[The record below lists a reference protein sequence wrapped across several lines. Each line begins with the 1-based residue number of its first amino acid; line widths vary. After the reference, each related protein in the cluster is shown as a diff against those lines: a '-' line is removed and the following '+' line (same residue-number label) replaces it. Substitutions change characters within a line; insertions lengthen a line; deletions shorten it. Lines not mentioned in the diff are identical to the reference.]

1 MVSRRLVRV
10 KIMQL
15 MYAQNRGVDFDPKSM
30 QVQLESS
37 LKKTIQLQW
46 VFLNY
51 LVRISEYDLIHH
63 AKQAGKETAENTG
76 LLANHQL
83 LLMLQQ
89 HPMYKRR
96 MEDYQVES
104 FIDTK
109 LVRKLYLELISR
121 ERFNEFTQGGD
132 STDPTIL
139 SYMLKKLIAASD
151 PLEDQLSNHFIN
163 YLDDQFSIIQGLAK
177 SFKAVNVNDI
187 ASYDSFYAEHEEEKA
202 FGRELVLALQKNLT
216 DVREIM
222 LAQVKNWDE
231 DRLAPLDTVL
241 IMMAIAEFLYCP
253 HIPVKVTINEYIDI
267 SKDYSSPKSK
277 DFINGVIDKAMW
289 ALKDAGRIEK
299 LGRGLQNS

>member
-30 QVQLESS
+30 QNQLEGS

-63 AKQAGKETAENTG
+63 AKQRGSETAENTG

-89 HPMYKRR
+89 HPMYRRR
-96 MEDYQVES
+96 MEDYKVES
-104 FIDTK
+104 FMDNT

-121 ERFNEFTQGGD
+121 ERFNDFAKGGD
-132 STDPTIL
+132 SSDPKIL

-151 PLEDQLSNHFIN
+151 PLEDQLSNLFIN

-177 SFKAVNVNDI
+177 SFKAVDVNNI
-187 ASYDSFYAEHEEEKA
+187 ASYDNFFAEHEEEKA
-202 FGRELVLALQKNLT
+202 FGRDLVLSLQKNLT

-222 LAQVKNWDE
+222 LAQVRNWDE

-253 HIPVKVTINEYIDI
+253 HVPVKVTINEYIDI

-299 LGRGLQNS
+299 LGRGLKNS

>member
-163 YLDDQFSIIQGLAK
+163 YLDDQFSVIQGLAK

-253 HIPVKVTINEYIDI
+253 HVPVKVTINEYIDI
-267 SKDYSSPKSK
+267 SKFYSTPKSNG
-277 DFINGVIDKAMW
+277 FINGILDKAFNDM
-289 ALKDAGRIEK
+289 KDNGEIK
-299 LGRGLQNS
+299 KVGRGLIG

>member
-30 QVQLESS
+30 QAQLESR

-63 AKQAGKETAENTG
+63 AKQVGKEKAETFG

-83 LLMLQQ
+83 LLALQQ
-89 HPMYKRR
+89 HAMYKRR

-104 FIDTK
+104 FTDTK

-121 ERFNEFTQGGD
+121 ERYNDFVQKSD
-132 STDPTIL
+132 SADATIL
-139 SYMLKKLIAASD
+139 SYILKKLIASSD

-163 YLDDQFSIIQGLAK
+163 YLDDQFSVIQGLAK
-177 SFKAVNVNDI
+177 SFKAVDGNEVS
-187 ASYDSFYAEHEEEKA
+187 SYDCFFAEHEEEKA
-202 FGRELVLALQKNLT
+202 FGRELVLALQNNLT

-231 DRLAPLDTVL
+231 DRLAPLDAVL

-253 HIPVKVTINEYIDI
+253 HVPVKVTINEYIDI
-267 SKDYSSPKSK
+267 SKDYSGPKSK

-299 LGRGLQNS
+299 LGRGLQNN

>member
-63 AKQAGKETAENTG
+63 AKQAGKETTENTG

-96 MEDYQVES
+96 IKDYQVES
-104 FIDTK
+104 FTDTK

-121 ERFNEFTQGGD
+121 ERFNDFAKGRD

-151 PLEDQLSNHFIN
+151 PLEDQLSNPSKFQWPNSYWFIAERTNGRLAMIGFMAVIIN
-163 YLDDQFSIIQGLAK
+163 YTLFGW
-177 SFKAVNVNDI
+177 I
-187 ASYDSFYAEHEEEKA
+187 AYPI
-202 FGRELVLALQKNLT
+202 L
-216 DVREIM
+216 
-222 LAQVKNWDE
+222 
-231 DRLAPLDTVL
+231 
-241 IMMAIAEFLYCP
+241 
-253 HIPVKVTINEYIDI
+253 
-267 SKDYSSPKSK
+267 
-277 DFINGVIDKAMW
+277 
-289 ALKDAGRIEK
+289 
-299 LGRGLQNS
+299 

>member
-30 QVQLESS
+30 QTQLEGS

-63 AKQAGKETAENTG
+63 AKQRGSETAENTG

-96 MEDYQVES
+96 MEDYKVES
-104 FIDTK
+104 FMDNT

-121 ERFNEFTQGGD
+121 ERFNDFAKGGD
-132 STDPTIL
+132 SSDPKIL

-151 PLEDQLSNHFIN
+151 PLEDQLSNLFIN

-177 SFKAVNVNDI
+177 SFKAVDVNNI
-187 ASYDSFYAEHEEEKA
+187 ASYDNFFAEHEEEKA
-202 FGRELVLALQKNLT
+202 FGRDLVLSLQKNLT

-222 LAQVKNWDE
+222 LAQVRNWDE

-253 HIPVKVTINEYIDI
+253 HVPVKVTINEYIDI

-299 LGRGLQNS
+299 LGRGLKNS

>member
-30 QVQLESS
+30 QTQLEGS

-63 AKQAGKETAENTG
+63 AKQRGSETAENTG

-89 HPMYKRR
+89 HPMYRRR
-96 MEDYQVES
+96 MEDYKVES
-104 FIDTK
+104 FMDNT

-121 ERFNEFTQGGD
+121 ERFNDFAKGGD
-132 STDPTIL
+132 SSDPKIL

-151 PLEDQLSNHFIN
+151 PLEDQLSNLFIN
-163 YLDDQFSIIQGLAK
+163 YLADQFSIIQGLAK
-177 SFKAVNVNDI
+177 SFKAVDVNNI
-187 ASYDSFYAEHEEEKA
+187 ASYDNFFAEHEEEKA
-202 FGRELVLALQKNLT
+202 FGRDLVLSLQKNLT

-222 LAQVKNWDE
+222 LAQVRNWDE

-253 HIPVKVTINEYIDI
+253 HVPVKVTINEYIDI

-299 LGRGLQNS
+299 LGRGLKNS

>member
-63 AKQAGKETAENTG
+63 AKQRGSETAENTG

-89 HPMYKRR
+89 HPMYRRR
-96 MEDYQVES
+96 MEDYKVES
-104 FIDTK
+104 FMDNT

-121 ERFNEFTQGGD
+121 ERFNDFAKGGD
-132 STDPTIL
+132 SSDPKIL

-151 PLEDQLSNHFIN
+151 PLEDQLSNLFIN

-177 SFKAVNVNDI
+177 SFKAVDVNNI
-187 ASYDSFYAEHEEEKA
+187 ASYDNFFAEHEEEKA
-202 FGRELVLALQKNLT
+202 FGRDLVLSLQKNLT

-222 LAQVKNWDE
+222 LAQVRNWDE

-253 HIPVKVTINEYIDI
+253 HVPVKVTINEYIDI

-299 LGRGLQNS
+299 LGRGLKNS

>member
-30 QVQLESS
+30 QTQLEGS

-63 AKQAGKETAENTG
+63 AKQRGSETAENTG

-96 MEDYQVES
+96 MEDYKVES
-104 FIDTK
+104 FMDNT

-121 ERFNEFTQGGD
+121 ERFNDFAKGGD
-132 STDPTIL
+132 SSDPKIL

-151 PLEDQLSNHFIN
+151 PLEDQLSNLFIN

-177 SFKAVNVNDI
+177 SFKAVDVNNI
-187 ASYDSFYAEHEEEKA
+187 ASYDNFFAEHEEEKA
-202 FGRELVLALQKNLT
+202 FGRDLVLSLQKNLT

-222 LAQVKNWDE
+222 LAQVRNWDE

-253 HIPVKVTINEYIDI
+253 HVPVKVTINEYIDI

-299 LGRGLQNS
+299 LGRGLKNN

>member
-1 MVSRRLVRV
+1 
-10 KIMQL
+10 
-15 MYAQNRGVDFDPKSM
+15 
-30 QVQLESS
+30 
-37 LKKTIQLQW
+37 
-46 VFLNY
+46 
-51 LVRISEYDLIHH
+51 
-63 AKQAGKETAENTG
+63 
-76 LLANHQL
+76 
-83 LLMLQQ
+83 MLQQ

-96 MEDYQVES
+96 IKDYQVES
-104 FIDTK
+104 FTDTK
-109 LVRKLYLELISR
+109 LMRKLYLELISR
-121 ERFNEFTQGGD
+121 ERFNDFAKSGNPA
-132 STDPTIL
+132 DPTIL

-151 PLEDQLSNHFIN
+151 PLEDQLSNQFIN

-177 SFKAVNVNDI
+177 SFKAADVNNI
-187 ASYDSFYAEHEEEKA
+187 ASYDSFFAEHEEEKA
-202 FGRELVLALQKNLT
+202 FGSELVLALQKNLT

-253 HIPVKVTINEYIDI
+253 HVPVKVTINEYIDI

-277 DFINGVIDKAMW
+277 DFIIGVIDKAMW

>member
-30 QVQLESS
+30 QTQLEGS

-63 AKQAGKETAENTG
+63 AKQRGSETAENTG

-96 MEDYQVES
+96 MEDYKVES
-104 FIDTK
+104 FMDNT

-121 ERFNEFTQGGD
+121 ERFNDFAKGGD
-132 STDPTIL
+132 SSDPKIL

-151 PLEDQLSNHFIN
+151 PLEDQLSNLFIN

-177 SFKAVNVNDI
+177 SFKAVDVNNI
-187 ASYDSFYAEHEEEKA
+187 ASYDNFFAEHEEEKA
-202 FGRELVLALQKNLT
+202 FGRDLVLSLQKNLT

-222 LAQVKNWDE
+222 LAQVSQGTLYICSIRMFLLIFSSVGIGGPWQVIFEILPQNL
-231 DRLAPLDTVL
+231 LA
-241 IMMAIAEFLYCP
+241 
-253 HIPVKVTINEYIDI
+253 
-267 SKDYSSPKSK
+267 
-277 DFINGVIDKAMW
+277 
-289 ALKDAGRIEK
+289 
-299 LGRGLQNS
+299 

>member
-1 MVSRRLVRV
+1 
-10 KIMQL
+10 
-15 MYAQNRGVDFDPKSM
+15 M
-30 QVQLESS
+30 QVQLEGS

-96 MEDYQVES
+96 IKDYQVES
-104 FIDTK
+104 FTDTK
-109 LVRKLYLELISR
+109 LMRKLYLELISR
-121 ERFNEFTQGGD
+121 ERFNDFAKSGNPA
-132 STDPTIL
+132 DPTIL

-151 PLEDQLSNHFIN
+151 PLEDQLSNQFIN

-177 SFKAVNVNDI
+177 SFKAADVNDI
-187 ASYDSFYAEHEEEKA
+187 ASYDSFFAEHEEEKA
-202 FGRELVLALQKNLT
+202 FGSELVLALQKNLT

-253 HIPVKVTINEYIDI
+253 HVPVKVTINDI

>member
-1 MVSRRLVRV
+1 
-10 KIMQL
+10 
-15 MYAQNRGVDFDPKSM
+15 MYAQNRGVDYDPKSM
-30 QVQLESS
+30 QIQLESS

-76 LLANHQL
+76 LLANHKL

-104 FIDTK
+104 YSDTK

-121 ERFNEFTQGGD
+121 ERYNDFAKGGD
-132 STDPTIL
+132 SADPTIL

-177 SFKAVNVNDI
+177 SFKGVDVNDV
-187 ASYDSFYAEHEEEKA
+187 ASCDSFFAEHEEEKM
-202 FGRELVLALQKNLT
+202 FGRELVLALQRNLKLSHW
-216 DVREIM
+216 DVSTAFLCAPVDDKFKLYVRLPHGVTGPNGERTAK
-222 LAQVKNWDE
+222 LA
-231 DRLAPLDTVL
+231 
-241 IMMAIAEFLYCP
+241 
-253 HIPVKVTINEYIDI
+253 
-267 SKDYSSPKSK
+267 KS
-277 DFINGVIDKAMW
+277 
-289 ALKDAGRIEK
+289 L
-299 LGRGLQNS
+299 L